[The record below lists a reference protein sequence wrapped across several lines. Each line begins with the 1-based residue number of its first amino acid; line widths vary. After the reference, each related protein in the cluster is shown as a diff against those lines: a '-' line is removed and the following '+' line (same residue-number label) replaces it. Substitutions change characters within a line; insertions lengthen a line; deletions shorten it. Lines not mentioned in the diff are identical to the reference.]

1 MPVGQIGNDK
11 VHVVIVFVYDF
22 EQHREPKLSAITVAG
37 ELSMGISENKQVVTE
52 FFSHSSAGRRA
63 QALDLLG
70 EDATW
75 WAPGVGVMSKP
86 QFVQMMGYMDKIVK
100 GPIQLTI
107 KRMTAEEDRVA
118 AEAES
123 DADVVNGKH
132 YHNTYHF
139 LVVVRGG
146 KIREV
151 KEYNDTKYAMDLFG
165 DLIPG
170 NR

>member
-1 MPVGQIGNDK
+1 
-11 VHVVIVFVYDF
+11 
-22 EQHREPKLSAITVAG
+22 
-37 ELSMGISENKQVVTE
+37 MGASENKQIVAD
-52 FFSHSSAGRRA
+52 FFSHSSAGRRQ
-63 QALDLLG
+63 QAFDLLG

-75 WAPGVGVMSKP
+75 WAPGVGVMTKA
-86 QFVQMMGYMDKIVK
+86 QFAQVMSHMDKIIK
-100 GPIQLTI
+100 GPIKLTI

-123 DADVVNGKH
+123 DAEVINGKH

-151 KEYNDTKYAMDLFG
+151 KEYNDTKYATEVFG
-165 DLIPG
+165 DLIATNP
-170 NR
+170 